1 MLLKGSGLNMLD
13 AASLAVELLS
23 LCGGSRS
30 MRRAR
35 KAIFLGAEELRKG
48 ERTVSFS
55 AAVEETLRAKRG
67 LRPTTLRGIRYF
79 TGVLMRRCP
88 ELKKFPVRELTP
100 EHGTHFQEVMFA
112 SHRQRYKGR
121 AVMRI

>member
-1 MLLKGSGLNMLD
+1 MIG
-13 AASLAVELLS
+13 
-23 LCGGSRS
+23 
-30 MRRAR
+30 
-35 KAIFLGAEELRKG
+35 GAEEPLK
-48 ERTVSFS
+48 
-55 AAVEETLRAKRG
+55 AKRD
-67 LRPTTLRGIRYF
+67 LRLTTRRGIRYF